1 MLDFVKQLV
10 LGDKRKILSAD
21 KARKFS
27 DDVNDKNKK
36 IKEMEELEEIQY
48 KIKEAIDRGRYSI
61 PMYIIFPVN
70 LQLLEES
77 KYSVTKIESF
87 SYTSDRYE
95 ISWLKKDGES

>member
-10 LGDKRKILSAD
+10 LMNKRKILSAD

-27 DDVNDKNKK
+27 DDVNDRNNK

-48 KIKEAIDRGRYSI
+48 KIKEATDRGRYFI
-61 PMYIIFPVN
+61 FMYIDFPVN
-70 LQLLEES
+70 LQILEES
-77 KYSVTKIESF
+77 KYSVTKIDSF
-87 SYTSDRYE
+87 AYASNRYE

>member
-27 DDVNDKNKK
+27 DDVNDRNKK
-36 IKEMEELEEIQY
+36 IKEMEELGEIQY

-70 LQLLEES
+70 LQILEES